1 MGIIRAASTR
11 SVRLMCQ
18 AVVLATAF
26 SLLPPAVAQGAT
38 YDAGDG
44 YDELPEGA
52 PEEIG
57 RLYYSALEIPGV
69 ADWTQGDRR
78 DLLDV
83 VTERFKSRLVDRVAD
98 ASPERVR
105 GYVARLAESD
115 LARRNPGVVRQ
126 TCAQFGIADGPCAG
140 HRGYVRRAQV
150 IEEMLVQR
158 LISLDTLE
166 VELIGATRPTITEG
180 REAAR

>member
-1 MGIIRAASTR
+1 MRIDYAVLMR
-11 SVRLMCQ
+11 SARLTFRG
-18 AVVLATAF
+18 ALHVA
-26 SLLPPAVAQGAT
+26 AVALLAPALAQVAS
-38 YDAGDG
+38 DG
-44 YDELPEGA
+44 YAYDELPEGA

-83 VTERFKSRLVDRVAD
+83 VTERYKIRLVDRAAD
-98 ASPERVR
+98 ASPDRVR

-115 LARRNPGVVRQ
+115 LAERNPGVVRQ

-140 HRGYVRRAQV
+140 HRGYVRRAMV
-150 IEEMLVQR
+150 VEEMLVQR

-166 VELIGATRPTITEG
+166 VELIGTARPKITEG
-180 REAAR
+180 LEASR